1 MVPSVFV
8 LHERCCGRHGIALKG
23 VKAATEGV
31 KDPVK
36 TNDPSSLVS
45 STHPGLFEGNFT
57 DLKKWV
63 DVKSFFR
70 YGTLFVLQER

>member
-1 MVPSVFV
+1 MSSVSYPNKKVPS
-8 LHERCCGRHGIALKG
+8 LYYEG